1 MSKVRIPINPMQVGK
16 VGAYS
21 MYVRRGE
28 QVVRQRKNSSNYGE
42 EASRSISQ
50 QSRRILWSNLVNFYR
65 VNQSWMQKAFESLKA
80 GQTIYNRFMQLNI
93 DKSQVALTKQEA
105 FAGACLAD
113 AFAVSDGKLPAIRY
127 GATSEGITPV
137 YINTGDIASTTG
149 VTLGQLSAAIIEYN
163 TYFQNGDNIAWV
175 FFVQNYFVGDVPRV
189 VPNYMEITLNT
200 ESTTPLSDIPA
211 FGFEWVTIS
220 NRKLAA
226 NSPTDTGDYAG
237 FVCIHTRRANG
248 LQVSPQKIF
257 MTDTTLRDEFSSVA
271 QQKAAI
277 DSYGVDAE
285 VPLQPS
291 FKKAVIESAAVDGSQ
306 VLGPLGG
313 NLSYGHSIELTLSG
327 LGMTPDSVQLLHD
340 GILYTP
346 VSIDDDGRTWKY
358 ILGSDGV
365 NNIWLNG
372 ILYAR
377 VTISGIVMPVGLP
390 TRLSAALFS
399 ASQSPTTLDEM
410 VLDSADCINYPRVVS
425 EDYDTIRLRI
435 GSVSSPFD
443 MESAV
448 FEAVGGEI
456 TATEEYTNY
465 GIVKIKPLDATQPF
479 FLRYDGYI
487 VLVSNYAQPQ

>member
-1 MSKVRIPINPMQVGK
+1 MQVGK

-28 QVVRQRKNSSNYGE
+28 QVVRQRKNSSNYGA

-65 VNQSWMQKAFESLKA
+65 VNMSWMQKAFESLKA

-93 DKSQVALTKQEA
+93 DQSQVALTKQEA
-105 FAGACLAD
+105 FAGACLCD
-113 AFAVSDGKLPAIRY
+113 AFTVSDGKLPAIRY
-127 GATSEGITPV
+127 AATSEGITPV
-137 YINTGDIASTTG
+137 YINTGDIASITG

-189 VPNYMEITLNT
+189 VPNYMEITLDT

-237 FVCIHTRRANG
+237 FVCIHTRRSNG
-248 LQVSPQKIF
+248 LMVSPQKIF
-257 MTDTTLRDEFSSVA
+257 MTDTTLRDQFSSDA
-271 QQKAAI
+271 QQRAAI

-291 FKKAVIESAAVDGSQ
+291 FKSAVIESATVDGSR
-306 VLGPLGG
+306 VLGPQGG
-313 NLSYGHSIELTLSG
+313 NLSYDHDIELVLKGRNMS
-327 LGMTPDSVQLLHD
+327 PDSVKLYHD

-346 VSIDDDGRTWKY
+346 LSVDNDAGTWLY
-358 ILGSDGV
+358 ILGSNGV
-365 NNIWLNG
+365 NDIYVNRM
-372 ILYAR
+372 LYAR
-377 VTISGIVMPVGLP
+377 ISLSGIEMPGELP
-390 TRLSAALFS
+390 TTFT
-399 ASQSPTTLDEM
+399 ASQYGGGVTPPDTNVVQFPDADCANYPYKTNTVRPRFKLIIGTEDSPFEAERENFEITNGTITAFSQGTNSTQ
-410 VLDSADCINYPRVVS
+410 VVIAPSSADEVCYLKFK
-425 EDYDTIRLRI
+425 D
-435 GSVSSPFD
+435 
-443 MESAV
+443 
-448 FEAVGGEI
+448 
-456 TATEEYTNY
+456 
-465 GIVKIKPLDATQPF
+465 
-479 FLRYDGYI
+479 YI
-487 VLVSNYAQPQ
+487 VFVGNYTT

>member
-1 MSKVRIPINPMQVGK
+1 MQVGK

-105 FAGACLAD
+105 FAGACLCD
-113 AFAVSDGKLPAIRY
+113 AFTVSDGKLPAIRY
-127 GATSEGITPV
+127 AATSEGITPV

-175 FFVQNYFVGDVPRV
+175 FFVQNFFVGDVPRV

-237 FVCIHTRRANG
+237 FVCIHTRRSNG
-248 LQVSPQKIF
+248 LMVSPQKIF
-257 MTDTTLRDEFSSVA
+257 MTDTTLRDQFSSVA
-271 QQKAAI
+271 QQNAAI

-291 FKKAVIESAAVDGSQ
+291 FKSAVIESATVDGSV

-313 NLSYGHSIELTLSG
+313 NLTYDHGIELVVKGRNMS
-327 LGMTPDSVQLLHD
+327 PESVKLYHD
-340 GILYTP
+340 GTLYTP
-346 VSIDDDGRTWKY
+346 LSIEEDGHAWRY
-358 ILGSDGV
+358 ILGSNGV
-365 NNIWLNG
+365 NTIWLNG
-372 ILYAR
+372 IMYAR
-377 VTISGIVMPVGLP
+377 VTLSGLVVPENLP
-390 TRLSAALFS
+390 TYFRATLYN
-399 ASQSPTTLDEM
+399 ASESPTDILPLYVE
-410 VLDSADCINYPRVVS
+410 SADCVNYPNRPTLNYPS
-425 EDYDTIRLRI
+425 YRLII
-435 GSVSSPFD
+435 GSSAHPFTAD
-443 MESAV
+443 RDDLETINCDITRFIA
-448 FEAVGGEI
+448 GEFN
-456 TATEEYTNY
+456 TELYLRPTDSDNVCY
-465 GIVKIKPLDATQPF
+465 IKYQ
-479 FLRYDGYI
+479 GYI
-487 VLVSNYAQPQ
+487 VFVSNYE

>member
-1 MSKVRIPINPMQVGK
+1 MQVGK

-113 AFAVSDGKLPAIRY
+113 AFTVSDGKLPAIRY
-127 GATSEGITPV
+127 AATSEGITPV
-137 YINTGDIASTTG
+137 YINTGDITSITG

-163 TYFQNGDNIAWV
+163 TYFQDGDNIAWV
-175 FFVQNYFVGDVPRV
+175 FFVQNYEVGDVPRV

-200 ESTTPLSDIPA
+200 ESTTQLSDIPA

-220 NRKLAA
+220 GRKLAA
-226 NSPTDTGDYAG
+226 GSLVDTGGYAG
-237 FVCIHTRRANG
+237 FVCIHTRRGNG

-257 MTDTTLRDEFSSVA
+257 MTDTTQRDQFSSVA

-291 FKKAVIESAAVDGSQ
+291 FKPAVIESATVDGSV

-313 NLSYGHSIELTLSG
+313 NLSYDHDIELVLKGRNMS
-327 LGMTPDSVQLLHD
+327 PESVKLYHD

-346 VSIDDDGRTWKY
+346 LSVDDDAGTWMY
-358 ILGSDGV
+358 ILGSNGV
-365 NNIWLNG
+365 NSIYVNG
-372 ILYAR
+372 VLYAKI
-377 VTISGIVMPVGLP
+377 TLSGIVMPEGLP
-390 TRLSAALFS
+390 TKLLARLHSS
-399 ASQSPTTLDEM
+399 DSSVPDIGQV
-410 VLDSADCINYPRVVS
+410 VLPLADCLNYPRKTDSVHTLYIFTMGGPGNQFEGVRDDFTVESCTIVYSSAIEGGILLTIRPDS
-425 EDYDTIRLRI
+425 ED
-435 GSVSSPFD
+435 
-443 MESAV
+443 
-448 FEAVGGEI
+448 EI
-456 TATEEYTNY
+456 CY
-465 GIVKIKPLDATQPF
+465 VKYK
-479 FLRYDGYI
+479 GYI
-487 VLVSNYAQPQ
+487 VFVSNYGD

>member
-1 MSKVRIPINPMQVGK
+1 MQVGK

-65 VNQSWMQKAFESLKA
+65 VNQSWMQKAFESIKA

-113 AFAVSDGKLPAIRY
+113 AFTVSDGKLPAIRY
-127 GATSEGITPV
+127 AATSEGITPV
-137 YINTGDIASTTG
+137 YINTGDIASISG

-163 TYFQNGDNIAWV
+163 TYFQDGDNIAWV

-257 MTDTTLRDEFSSVA
+257 MTDTTQRDQFSSVA

-291 FKKAVIESAAVDGSQ
+291 FKKAVIDHVAVDGSQ
-306 VLGPLGG
+306 VLGPTGG
-313 NLSYGHSIELTLSG
+313 NINYDHDITLTITGSG
-327 LGMTPDSVQLLHD
+327 MSADSVRLVHD
-340 GILYTP
+340 GTPYTP
-346 VSIDDDGRTWKY
+346 LLVEDGGRSWTY
-358 ILGSDGV
+358 ILGSNGV
-365 NNIWLNG
+365 NIIYLNDVPF
-372 ILYAR
+372 AR
-377 VTISGIVMPVGLP
+377 VTLSGIIVPEGMPTSFKATLYNQ
-390 TRLSAALFS
+390 S
-399 ASQSPTTLDEM
+399 ASPTEILPLVVEP
-410 VLDSADCINYPRVVS
+410 ADCINYPQKPTPAYPGYRLIIGKTGFPFVAAR
-425 EDYDTIRLRI
+425 ED
-435 GSVSSPFD
+435 
-443 MESAV
+443 
-448 FEAVGGEI
+448 FEAINCVITNFTASEVNIQLYLRPTDGESVC
-456 TATEEYTNY
+456 YL
-465 GIVKIKPLDATQPF
+465 KCK
-479 FLRYDGYI
+479 GYI
-487 VLVSNYAQPQ
+487 VFVSNYE

>member
-1 MSKVRIPINPMQVGK
+1 MAKVRIPINPMQVGK

-105 FAGACLAD
+105 FAGACLCD
-113 AFAVSDGKLPAIRY
+113 AFTVSDGKLPAIRY
-127 GATSEGITPV
+127 AATSEGITPV
-137 YINTGDIASTTG
+137 YINTGDITSTTG

-175 FFVQNYFVGDVPRV
+175 FFVQNYEVGDVPRV

-220 NRKLAA
+220 GRKLAA

-257 MTDTTLRDEFSSVA
+257 MTDTTLRDQFSSVQ

-291 FKKAVIESAAVDGSQ
+291 FKKATIESAAVDGSQ
-306 VLGPLGG
+306 VLGPEGG
-313 NLSYGHSIELTLSG
+313 NLTYDHGIELKLYGHN
-327 LGMTPDSVQLLHD
+327 MTPESVQLWHD

-346 VSIDDDGRTWKY
+346 LSIEDDGKAWTY
-358 ILGSDGV
+358 VLGDNGLNVIIV
-365 NNIWLNG
+365 NG
-372 ILYAR
+372 AVYAR
-377 VTISGIVMPVGLP
+377 VTISGVIVPEGLP
-390 TRLSAALFS
+390 SRIEASRLD
-399 ASQSPTTLDEM
+399 ASQSHTSDAVSVNSTYCLNYAYRFDAEHPAMLVGIGSEEVPFSAVESDFECTGATLSFFAASSNK
-410 VLDSADCINYPRVVS
+410 VTFRLRLPVTDSAVYVT
-425 EDYDTIRLRI
+425 Y
-435 GSVSSPFD
+435 
-443 MESAV
+443 
-448 FEAVGGEI
+448 
-456 TATEEYTNY
+456 
-465 GIVKIKPLDATQPF
+465 K
-479 FLRYDGYI
+479 GYI
-487 VLVSNYAQPQ
+487 VFVCNY

>member
-1 MSKVRIPINPMQVGK
+1 MQVGK

-113 AFAVSDGKLPAIRY
+113 AFTVSDGKLPAIRY
-127 GATSEGITPV
+127 AATSEGITPV
-137 YINTGDIASTTG
+137 YINTGDITSITG

-163 TYFQNGDNIAWV
+163 TYFQDGDNIAWV

-237 FVCIHTRRANG
+237 FVCIHTRRSNG

-257 MTDTTLRDEFSSVA
+257 MTDTTQRDQFSSVA

-291 FKKAVIESAAVDGSQ
+291 FKPAVIESATVDGSV

-313 NLSYGHSIELTLSG
+313 NLSYDHDIELVLKGRNMS
-327 LGMTPDSVQLLHD
+327 PESVKLYHD

-346 VSIDDDGRTWKY
+346 LSVDDDAGTWFY
-358 ILGSDGV
+358 ILGGNGVNSIYVDGV
-365 NNIWLNG
+365 
-372 ILYAR
+372 LYAKI
-377 VTISGIVMPVGLP
+377 TLSGIVMPEELP
-390 TRLSAALFS
+390 TAFRA
-399 ASQSPTTLDEM
+399 TTYGGTATPPEINVKTLA
-410 VLDSADCINYPRVVS
+410 SADCINYPYKTTEVYGTFRLRLGS
-425 EDYDTIRLRI
+425 EDSPVVAERNDFAVTNGAITSFNAGTNNVQLYFTP
-435 GSVSSPFD
+435 SSAD
-443 MESAV
+443 EV
-448 FEAVGGEI
+448 C
-456 TATEEYTNY
+456 Y
-465 GIVKIKPLDATQPF
+465 VKFK
-479 FLRYDGYI
+479 GYI
-487 VLVSNYAQPQ
+487 VFVGNYTD

>member
-1 MSKVRIPINPMQVGK
+1 
-16 VGAYS
+16 
-21 MYVRRGE
+21 MYVRKGE
-28 QVVRQRKNSSNYGE
+28 QVVRQRKNSSNYGV

-65 VNQSWMQKAFESLKA
+65 VNMGWMQKAFESLKA

-93 DKSQVALTKQEA
+93 DQSQVALTKQEA

-113 AFAVSDGKLPAIRY
+113 AFTVSDGKLPAIRY
-127 GATSEGITPV
+127 AATSEGITPV
-137 YINTGDIASTTG
+137 YINTGDITSITG

-163 TYFQNGDNIAWV
+163 TYFQDGDNIAWV

-237 FVCIHTRRANG
+237 FVCIHTRRSNG

-257 MTDTTLRDEFSSVA
+257 MTDTTQRDQFSSVA

-291 FKKAVIESAAVDGSQ
+291 FKPAVIESATVDGSV

-313 NLSYGHSIELTLSG
+313 NLSYDNDIELILKGQNMS
-327 LGMTPDSVQLLHD
+327 PESVKLYHD
-340 GILYTP
+340 GTLYTP
-346 VSIDDDGRTWKY
+346 LSVDDDAGTWLY
-358 ILGSDGV
+358 ILGSNGINSIYVDGLLYAR
-365 NNIWLNG
+365 ITLNG
-372 ILYAR
+372 I
-377 VTISGIVMPVGLP
+377 VVPDELP
-390 TRLSAALFS
+390 TRLAASLYS
-399 ASQSPTTLDEM
+399 SSQTEQSINRV
-410 VLDSADCINYPRVVS
+410 VLDSADCINYPYRTTVQYPSFMFV
-425 EDYDTIRLRI
+425 I
-435 GSVSSPFD
+435 GSNATPF
-443 MESAV
+443 SAV
-448 FEAVGGEI
+448 REDFESTNI
-456 TATEEYTNY
+456 TITSWYAGSNQVQ
-465 GIVKIKPLDATQPF
+465 IQCRPDSADKV
-479 FLRYDGYI
+479 GYI
-487 VLVSNYAQPQ
+487 TYKGYIIFVSNYGD

>member
-1 MSKVRIPINPMQVGK
+1 
-16 VGAYS
+16 

-113 AFAVSDGKLPAIRY
+113 AFTVSDGKLPAIRY
-127 GATSEGITPV
+127 AATSEGITPV
-137 YINTGDIASTTG
+137 YINTGDIASITG

-163 TYFQNGDNIAWV
+163 TYFQDGDNIAWV

-237 FVCIHTRRANG
+237 FVCIHTRRSNG

-257 MTDTTLRDEFSSVA
+257 MTDTTQRDQFSSVA

-291 FKKAVIESAAVDGSQ
+291 FKPAVIESATVDGSV

-313 NLSYGHSIELTLSG
+313 NLSYDHDIELKLSG
-327 LGMTPDSVQLLHD
+327 RGMTPNSVQLLHD
-340 GILYTP
+340 GELYTP
-346 VSIDDDGRTWKY
+346 LSIEDDGSTWSY
-358 ILGSDGV
+358 LLGANGV
-365 NNIWLNG
+365 NMIYLNG
-372 ILYAR
+372 RPWAR
-377 VTISGIVMPVGLP
+377 VTLSGIEVPEGLP
-390 TRLSAALFS
+390 SRFRVSLRNVNATPPEILPLEVE
-399 ASQSPTTLDEM
+399 QT
-410 VLDSADCINYPRVVS
+410 DCINYPQKPTPVYRS
-425 EDYDTIRLRI
+425 YRLII
-435 GSVSSPFD
+435 GNSATPFD
-443 MESAV
+443 AERTD
-448 FEAVGGEI
+448 FEEFNCEI
-456 TATEEYTNY
+456 TEFTAGEFNTAMY
-465 GIVKIKPLDATQPF
+465 IVPSDADSVCY
-479 FLRYDGYI
+479 LKYKGYI
-487 VLVSNYAQPQ
+487 VFVSNYE